1 MPLPETFDHRG
12 LAVLTLSE
20 CLQRL
25 RVTSLGRLAFVQS
38 GSVVIVPVNYV
49 LDGMTVMLR
58 STLGTKLQVAEDSRP
73 VGFEIDGRDPDP
85 GPAWSVLVQG
95 VAQVVDDP
103 VTVRRCENLDL
114 APAPGHDPTASWIGI
129 RADEISGR
137 QIPLYR
143 FS

>member
-1 MPLPETFDHRG
+1 MTLPETFDHRG

-58 STLGTKLQVAEDSRP
+58 SSSGTKLQVAEDARP
-73 VGFEIDGRDPDP
+73 VGFEIDGHDPEP

-103 VTVRRCENLDL
+103 ATVRRCENLAL

-137 QIPLYR
+137 EIPLYR